1 MGNRK
6 IKGVSIFKPCGS
18 QILINRGRVSYACF
32 TLPFLLPQYHHVLIF
47 LCFPFAL
54 PTPLQHSRIIHGF
67 LFLSHYLLHLIAAQP
82 SSLLGVLWGGLSI
95 ILNFLGEFS
104 SQKFC
109 FSVPINSAPRSC
121 VLILGA
127 GTWRPSQVRIDP
139 KSGLEDML
147 IAGCSLDQEV
157 DRRPQAQELSIWF
170 GYFYFHND
178 PGPSPTVVYY

>member
-47 LCFPFAL
+47 LCFPFVL

-82 SSLLGVLWGGLSI
+82 SSLLGVLWGGFSI

-104 SQKFC
+104 SQKLFQC
-109 FSVPINSAPRSC
+109 PHKQCSPILCSDFGGRHSETFTGQNSSKEWLRRHAHCRMLFRSGSGQAAP
-121 VLILGA
+121 
-127 GTWRPSQVRIDP
+127 GT
-139 KSGLEDML
+139 G
-147 IAGCSLDQEV
+147 
-157 DRRPQAQELSIWF
+157 
-170 GYFYFHND
+170 
-178 PGPSPTVVYY
+178 TVHLVWLLLFP